1 MAELIV
7 KYPDRT
13 AEHFSISR
21 LRITIGRSARNDLC
35 IPDPFASRV
44 HAEVRHQ
51 GDEYVLQDLGSANGT
66 LYNGSVVEA
75 PIHLTRGGRIQIGE
89 TEIFFNDAQ
98 FPLSSGAT
106 MITDNSSS
114 VPEATISLSSTGRTT
129 SGLLEAIEDAR
140 TQSDETSRVA
150 HQSDLLA
157 LISKISVALLDTA
170 TLNETLDQI
179 VSMVFQAVPADRSMI
194 MMRDEKNPDL
204 KVAVAR
210 LRDRAGEVGEIRIS
224 RSVIDEVVTNG
235 KSVLTSDAQADP
247 RFMGGTVMLQG
258 VRSVLAVPL
267 GVGEKVFGIVYA
279 DSPLAEGRFTEDHLK
294 VLTTLASVA
303 AIRVQNARLMEQQME
318 RVRLERELQVAS
330 EIQQRFQPA
339 SAPIV
344 AGYELQGISFP
355 CYEIGGDYYDFIQR
369 EDGRLIVAL
378 GDVSGKGPSAALLMS
393 SLHAAVHAHSE
404 SHNSL
409 AKMIGAV
416 NRYLVDSTPANRFVT
431 LFYAELDPKNGSLA
445 FLNAGHNPPLIC
457 HAGGTMEQL
466 AAGGLPLGIMANAD
480 FREGKT
486 RLHPGDVL
494 VIYSDGVS
502 EAVNPKGEEFGPTR
516 LYETVSRNLERAVVV
531 LSNPNPVEMTR
542 RWLTDS
548 ARAWATLDV
557 LFADAKGKDE
567 RAGRCTWRGVTGQ
580 LHGEIKRVLE
590 IEYAHM
596 MTGTGAKQAADRL
609 RRDCDE
615 LSIDVAAADALR
627 RALGDAD
634 MDEKKDWFSTYL
646 QQCFALAEYMHRNVL
661 GLNQILSDH
670 EAMRYTTAMSCAVRN
685 APAPRTA

>member
-44 HAEVRHQ
+44 HAEVRHE
-51 GDEYVLQDLGSANGT
+51 GDEYLLQDLGSANGT

-106 MITDNSSS
+106 MITDNTSS
-114 VPEATISLSSTGRTT
+114 VPEATISLASTGRTT

-150 HQSDLLA
+150 QRSDLLA

-194 MMRDEKNPDL
+194 MMRDEKSPDL

-369 EDGRLIVAL
+369 ENGRLIVAL

-404 SHNSL
+404 LDNSL
-409 AKMIGAV
+409 AKTIGAV

-431 LFYAELDPKNGSLA
+431 LFYAELDPKDGSLA
-445 FLNAGHNPPLIC
+445 FLNAGHNPPLIV

-516 LYETVSRNLERAVVV
+516 LYETVARNLDASAAGIRDRIESA
-531 LSNPNPVEMTR
+531 
-542 RWLTDS
+542 LTK
-548 ARAWATLDV
+548 
-557 LFADAKGKDE
+557 F
-567 RAGRCTWRGVTGQ
+567 CQ
-580 LHGEIKRVLE
+580 
-590 IEYAHM
+590 
-596 MTGTGAKQAADRL
+596 GTPAADDITLVICKRL
-609 RRDCDE
+609 AE
-615 LSIDVAAADALR
+615 SAEVVAAA
-627 RALGDAD
+627 G
-634 MDEKKDWFSTYL
+634 S
-646 QQCFALAEYMHRNVL
+646 
-661 GLNQILSDH
+661 
-670 EAMRYTTAMSCAVRN
+670 
-685 APAPRTA
+685 